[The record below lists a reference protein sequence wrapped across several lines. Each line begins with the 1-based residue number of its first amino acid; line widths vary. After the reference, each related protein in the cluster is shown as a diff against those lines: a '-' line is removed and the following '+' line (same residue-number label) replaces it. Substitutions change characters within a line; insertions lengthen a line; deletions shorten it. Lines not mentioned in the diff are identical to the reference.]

1 MIEWSILVPRRW
13 PKRKNHRT
21 QKDYRSQMISYIPRK
36 PDSWQKQYSK
46 MQLMQLIKTAAM
58 RRFYQSLKKKKL
70 FIKNPQVVLNLT
82 LGLLQ
87 MKTEARVGFANVQ
100 KGYFITGM
108 RTSSHIYT
116 AFFKLWL
123 SFDKL

>member
-1 MIEWSILVPRRW
+1 
-13 PKRKNHRT
+13 
-21 QKDYRSQMISYIPRK
+21 
-36 PDSWQKQYSK
+36 

-70 FIKNPQVVLNLT
+70 FIKNPQVDLNLT

-100 KGYFITGM
+100 KGYFITGIKGHQVIFILHFQ
-108 RTSSHIYT
+108 TLIK
-116 AFFKLWL
+116 F
-123 SFDKL
+123 